1 MMHYPPLVVPIVA
14 CPFCREMF
22 EKAEAK
28 SCPVCGIALEAFE
41 SLPASP
47 HVLAE
52 LGEDGV
58 PFAPENERFRA
69 SYVGRGRGALVAI
82 ALVGLALFFLPWIR
96 LTVPYIDSL
105 SGFDLAHRIGWPW
118 AAGVAWGVIVPTVG
132 SRRTIAELRGARVAA
147 GFLAAVPGL
156 TAAILITFR
165 PPHGL
170 VPIRFTYAWP
180 MGATV
185 LFSLLAVVLSVRLGG
200 RVDDMAVDRGRSIG
214 QPLH

>member
-1 MMHYPPLVVPIVA
+1 MHYPRLVVPIVA

-28 SCPVCGIALEAFE
+28 SCPVCGIALQAFE

-69 SYVGRGRGALVAI
+69 SYVGRGRGALVAVG
-82 ALVGLALFFLPWIR
+82 LVGLAAFFLPWIN
-96 LTVPYIDSL
+96 LTLPYIDSL

-118 AAGVAWGVIVPTVG
+118 AAGVAWGVLVPTVA

-156 TAAILITFR
+156 TAAILIAFR
-165 PPHGL
+165 PPHGI
-170 VPIRFTYAWP
+170 VPLRFTYAWP
-180 MGATV
+180 IELT
-185 LFSLLAVVLSVRLGG
+185 VVLSLIAVVSAVRLGG
-200 RVDDMAVDRGRSIG
+200 RLDEIVVASGGSEG
-214 QPLH
+214 QALH